1 MYQKKLQGAVQ
12 VIDGSEPLSA
22 DHVDEVSGLFEA
34 CLTDEVSG
42 LFEACLTD
50 GQPMVVLDLEKVP
63 LIDSAGLE
71 LLLDVQENYQQRG
84 GALKLAAANHLCD
97 DILTATGVGDRFETY
112 QDVANAVG
120 SFIR

>member
-34 CLTDEVSG
+34 CLTD
-42 LFEACLTD
+42 
-50 GQPMVVLDLEKVP
+50 GQPMVVFDLAKVP
-63 LIDSAGLE
+63 LLDSTGLE

-84 GALKLAAANHLCD
+84 GALKLAAANHLCN
-97 DILTATGVGDRFETY
+97 DILTATGVGDRFEIYHNVT
-112 QDVANAVG
+112 DAVG